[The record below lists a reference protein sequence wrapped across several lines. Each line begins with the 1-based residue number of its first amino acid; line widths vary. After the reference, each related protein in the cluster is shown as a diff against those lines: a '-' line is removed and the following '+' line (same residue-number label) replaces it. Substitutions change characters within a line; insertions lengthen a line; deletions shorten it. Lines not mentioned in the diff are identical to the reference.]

1 MSKELNELRSQ
12 SVKPAAS
19 CIDNSSFTSN
29 IARTPSPASQA
40 DDFNLTVEIVEI
52 GSVIVSAGTAVE
64 AFKIFASLYHPKLPI
79 VVPININT
87 IYYSSPFLFW
97 TVVAVVA
104 AHTTIPSSE
113 GLYDQIAAP
122 FQEMVRTEA
131 LQAPLSLQSILA
143 LLLLCMWPMPVAV
156 QTKDPSW
163 IYSGIATNSALFL
176 GLHRTGPQPPP
187 SGHNGLSGNRLERIM
202 AWLGCFYVNSCLSMH
217 FGLRVM
223 FDSSAELAKIT
234 SYLEEYPI
242 SRDFASEIKLQAI
255 IADFKNVL
263 SHTANDGTVDS
274 SILHLLDRE
283 LDTLRSSY
291 PDQWPRMLEYNT
303 LVSKLHM
310 YGLVITRDDLATTAR
325 DILLKLAFS
334 TCLRIIHLANMRQN
348 EALPES
354 HGLSAWKQRSALPKA
369 YFQGLCF
376 TSIFLIRYFSL
387 NTRAS
392 AEEQQLAASNVAI
405 SHAIFKSFPSPTDE
419 FVRVA
424 RIIENLCQLGPMT
437 IDSESVPG
445 DKAGVWILIKAL
457 KLASRKRRNN
467 AASDTELVATSS
479 APSTSLNTGLSSTNQ
494 TLDPWAMD
502 MMLSDHY
509 WSDLNWDSFMEAQF
523 PSGQN
528 G

>member
-12 SVKPAAS
+12 SLRPGAT
-19 CIDNSSFTSN
+19 CIDNSSFSPN
-29 IARTPSPASQA
+29 IARSASPATQA
-40 DDFNLTVEIVEI
+40 DDFSLSIEIVKI

-64 AFKIFASLYHPKLPI
+64 AFKIFASLFHPILPI
-79 VVPININT
+79 LVPININA
-87 IYYSSPFLFW
+87 IYHSSPLLFW
-97 TVVAVVA
+97 TIIAIVAS
-104 AHTTIPSSE
+104 HTTVPSSE
-113 GLYDQIAAP
+113 GLYDQIAGP
-122 FQEMVRTEA
+122 FQDMVRIEA

-143 LLLLCMWPMPVAV
+143 LLLLCMWPMPVEI

-176 GLHRTGPQPPP
+176 GLHRTGSQPPP
-187 SGHNGLSGNRLERIM
+187 SGNNGLSGNPLERVM

-234 SYLEEYPI
+234 AYLEEWPI
-242 SRDFASEIKLQAI
+242 SREFASEIKLQAI

-310 YGLVITRDDLATTAR
+310 YGLVIVRDDLGNTAR

-348 EALPES
+348 GGLPES
-354 HGLSAWKQRSALPKA
+354 HGLSASQQRSALPKA

-376 TSIFLIRYFSL
+376 TTIFLIRYFSL

-392 AEEQQLAASNVAI
+392 PEEQQLAASNVVI
-405 SHAIFKSFPSPTDE
+405 SHTIFKSFPSPTDE

-424 RIIENLCQLGPMT
+424 RIIEDLCQLGPMT
-437 IDSESVPG
+437 IDSRSVPG
-445 DKAGVWILIKAL
+445 DKAGVWILIRAL
-457 KLASRKRRNN
+457 KLASRKRGNN
-467 AASDTELVATSS
+467 ATSNIEPITTAS
-479 APSTSLNTGLSSTNQ
+479 APSTSLNSCFSAANQ
-494 TLDPWAMD
+494 ALDPWAMD
-502 MMLSDHY
+502 MMLSDQY
-509 WSDLNWDSFMEAQF
+509 WSDPNWDPFVEAQF